1 MTARHGW
8 DTNATLILS
17 LNRLHPF
24 KGIEYL
30 VEAIPQLVAA
40 GIDAHAII
48 VGGNRKTARFG
59 DYGTYLTQRAAVLGV
74 ADRVHQIGG
83 VPHHHV
89 AEYMAGCDIAVIPS
103 IAESFS
109 RVVIEATAVGTPPVV
124 TRTTGA
130 SDYVKEAE
138 CGEVVEPQSAQSLAD
153 GIQRA
158 IVHHSALQSR
168 CVAFAEM
175 FRGTVI
181 ADELTAT
188 YRAHAL

>member
-1 MTARHGW
+1 
-8 DTNATLILS
+8 
-17 LNRLHPF
+17 
-24 KGIEYL
+24 
-30 VEAIPQLVAA
+30 
-40 GIDAHAII
+40 

-59 DYGTYLTQRAAVLGV
+59 DYGAYLTQRAEALGV
-74 ADRVHQIGG
+74 ADRLHQIGG
-83 VPHHHV
+83 VPHHHA

-130 SDYVKEAE
+130 SDYVKEAD
-138 CGEVVEPQSAQSLAD
+138 CGEVVDPQSAQSLAD

-158 IVHHSALQSR
+158 LTRHSELQSR
-168 CVAFAEM
+168 CAAFAEQ

-188 YRAHAL
+188 YKVHGL